1 MTVYELIQS
10 LAQFEPN
17 TRVAVTVIGEKR
29 HFDEY
34 KDDDDE
40 PSMSIGACPAYVES
54 PCYGS
59 TDYAEIACELEI
71 L

>member
-1 MTVYELIQS
+1 MAEKLPEEM
-10 LAQFEPN
+10 AQFEPN
-17 TRVAVTVIGEKR
+17 TRVAVTVTGEKR

-40 PSMSIGACPAYVES
+40 PIMSIGACPAYVES
-54 PCYGS
+54 PCYGG
-59 TDYAEIACELEI
+59 TDYAEIGCKLEK